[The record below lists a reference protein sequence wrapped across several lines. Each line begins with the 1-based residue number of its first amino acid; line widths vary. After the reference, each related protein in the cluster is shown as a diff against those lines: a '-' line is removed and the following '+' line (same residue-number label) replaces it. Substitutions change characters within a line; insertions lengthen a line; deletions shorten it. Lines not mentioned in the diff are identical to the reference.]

1 MATNKY
7 IILSSSNASVHA
19 RFKAIDMKVP
29 EQRTDNMRYA
39 LDGTPDKASG
49 PILRQFIYV
58 LRVPED
64 HQDNDYGDIA
74 DLRALWRLTNPN
86 AVPSDVIVLTDHY
99 GNKYNC
105 YFTGSLE
112 PTPLTTM
119 LEGANA
125 WHIVQIALQYI
136 SDNESSGS

>member
-7 IILSSSNASVHA
+7 IVLESSSGSLVKWF
-19 RFKAIDMKVP
+19 RAIDLKVP
-29 EQRTDNMRYA
+29 EQRTDNLRFA

-64 HQDNDYGDIA
+64 HQESDYGDMA
-74 DLRALWRLTNPN
+74 DLRTLWRLTNPN
-86 AVPSDVIVLTDHY
+86 AVPSDVITLTDHY
-99 GNKYNC
+99 NSKFDC
-105 YFTGSLE
+105 FFTGSME

-119 LEGANA
+119 LEGVNA
-125 WHIVQIALQYI
+125 WHIVQISLQYI
-136 SDNESSGS
+136 RDHESSGS

>member
-7 IILSSSNASVHA
+7 IVLENSNSSLSA
-19 RFKAIDMKVP
+19 RFKAIDLKVP
-29 EQRTDNMRYA
+29 EQRTDNLRYA

-64 HQDNDYGDIA
+64 DQGNEYGDMA
-74 DLRALWRLTNPN
+74 DLRTLWRLTNPS
-86 AVPSDVIVLTDHY
+86 AVPSDVITLTDHY
-99 GNKYNC
+99 GEKYDC
-105 YFTGSLE
+105 FFTGSME

-119 LEGANA
+119 LEGSNA
-125 WHIVQIALQYI
+125 WHIVQISLQYI
-136 SDNESSGS
+136 RDNEGS